1 MTTFI
6 LASSSPRR
14 RELLDSLGISFE
26 VNTPDIDET
35 QKDDEKPEDYV
46 QRLSKAKALAV
57 VKQVKAPALILAADT
72 IVIDGTTILGKPA
85 DAAEAR
91 QMLQQLR
98 SRTHRVCTAIT
109 LHKLGDKTKTIT
121 KMDSTEVQMRAYTD
135 DEIESYIQSG
145 DPFDKAGGY
154 AIQDEKFIPV
164 VRIDGSYS
172 SVMGLPLELL
182 QTALKEIGW
191 KTPEE
196 ASA

>member
-14 RELLDSLGISFE
+14 RELLESLGINFE

-35 QKDDEKPEDYV
+35 QRKDEKPEAYV
-46 QRLSKAKALAV
+46 QRLSRDKAKAIS
-57 VKQVKAPALILAADT
+57 KQVEAPALVLAADT
-72 IVIDGTTILGKPA
+72 IVIDGTEILGKPA

-91 QMLQQLR
+91 TMLQQLR

-109 LHKLGDKTKTIT
+109 LHKLGDKTKSIT
-121 KMDSTEVQMRAYTD
+121 KMDSTEVQMRAYSD
-135 DEIESYIQSG
+135 DEIESYIASG

-154 AIQDEKFIPV
+154 AIQDEDFIPV

-182 QTALKEIGW
+182 KTALKEIGW
-191 KTPEE
+191 EAEE
-196 ASA
+196 MSP